1 MLEISN
7 RKYNTD
13 SYPMAVMR
21 VIFMKWMKKK
31 GQWVNYKL
39 GVSRSKSE
47 YHDAWLHPATPA
59 DFLGLASILYET
71 YEEWDEFLCS
81 IRDYFSSHLPIL
93 YMNKEIRSIR

>member
-13 SYPMAVMR
+13 SYQMAVMR

-81 IRDYFSSHLPIL
+81 IRDYFSSHLPLL
-93 YMNKEIRSIR
+93 YMNKKY

>member
-39 GVSRSKSE
+39 GVSRNKAE
-47 YHDAWLHPATPA
+47 YHDAWLHPMMP
-59 DFLGLASILYET
+59 I
-71 YEEWDEFLCS
+71 DEFLNS